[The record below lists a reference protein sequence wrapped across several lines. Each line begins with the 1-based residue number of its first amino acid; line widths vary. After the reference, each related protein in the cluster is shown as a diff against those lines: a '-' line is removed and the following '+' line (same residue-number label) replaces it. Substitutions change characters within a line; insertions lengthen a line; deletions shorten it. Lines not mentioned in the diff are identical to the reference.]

1 MNVLEK
7 TSLDLLFVMDITG
20 SMSSYLNQAKQN
32 IINIMNKIILE
43 CPGIDINLG
52 FIGYRDVYEVT
63 IKNYVDIDF
72 TQNHQNL
79 QDSIKNIIADGGA
92 DTPEDVAWALERA
105 LDKNW
110 KNNARFII
118 FVADSPCH
126 GNKYHASN
134 IIDSYPNGAPN
145 RRNIEELIAELA
157 QNNISLFCMKI
168 TESTNIMYKIFENI
182 YLNYD
187 KCEFRI
193 VSMNSQQSL
202 SNIVIDSAAEIYINQ
217 RNIE

>member
-79 QDSIKNIIADGGA
+79 QDSIKNIKASGGA
-92 DTPEDVAWALERA
+92 DTSEDVAWALERA

-110 KNNARFII
+110 KNNVRFII
-118 FVADSPCH
+118 FVADSPYH

-157 QNNISLFCMKI
+157 
-168 TESTNIMYKIFENI
+168 
-182 YLNYD
+182 
-187 KCEFRI
+187 
-193 VSMNSQQSL
+193 
-202 SNIVIDSAAEIYINQ
+202 
-217 RNIE
+217 